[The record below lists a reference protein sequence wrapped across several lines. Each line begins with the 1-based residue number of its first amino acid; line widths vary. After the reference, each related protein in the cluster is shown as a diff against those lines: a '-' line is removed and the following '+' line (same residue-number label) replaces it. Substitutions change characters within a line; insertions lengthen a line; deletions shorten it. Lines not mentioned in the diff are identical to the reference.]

1 MAMIIGATELIG
13 MLQTVYVSM
22 QVRPS
27 TLKPGFTAIQRV

>member
-1 MAMIIGATELIG
+1 MAMIVGATELIG

-27 TLKPGFTAIQRV
+27 PANPGFTAIQRV